1 MEKLKINNLL
11 DNIILNNEYK
21 SLDYFI
27 NLLDSYFPLLNN
39 LKDAEQDNIWHSEG
53 NVYIHTQMVLNSLY
67 DIIYAENDLSISDKK
82 ILILSAIF
90 HDIGKILCN
99 KEEIREGILRILSPN
114 HEEKGANYISSIL
127 INSDLNYFEILTII
141 NIVKYH
147 QVPKMIVIKNKL
159 DKKYFYDLA
168 SKCPLNLMYYL
179 CISDI
184 NGRTCIDKQEQLDYL
199 ELFKIYAIEYSLFKP
214 KEFNFMILEFS
225 NKLKE
230 KSINFKIKSFE
241 DLNDYSIYHF
251 LNENIYSEE
260 EGIQKYLNIQNNS
273 KVIVLSGISGS
284 SKSYNSKFFPEDYN
298 IINLDKI
305 RTEICKSE
313 DDQSKNPEV
322 LRLAY
327 EKLRENLRKKRNT
340 VFDATNLRKDF
351 RMKIFD
357 LCDKYNSLTEIIFF
371 ESSINQSLKN
381 IKQRERKI
389 SIDVLEKQ
397 VRDLQLPEL
406 FETRLRTKYINKIN
420 I

>member
-27 NLLDSYFPLLNN
+27 NLLASYFPLLNN

-67 DIIYAENDLSISDKK
+67 DIIYSENDLSISDKK

-90 HDIGKILCN
+90 HDIGKFLCN

-147 QVPKMIVIKNKL
+147 QVPKLIVIKNKL

-184 NGRTCIDKQEQLDYL
+184 NGRICIDKQEQLDYL
-199 ELFKIYAIEYSLFKP
+199 ELFKIYAIEYSLFKQE
-214 KEFNFMILEFS
+214 EFNFMILEFS

-241 DLNDYSIYHF
+241 DLNDYSIYHL

-260 EGIQKYLNIQNNS
+260 EGIQKYLNLQNNS

-313 DDQSKNPEV
+313 DDQSKNEEV
-322 LRLAY
+322 VKIAHERL
-327 EKLRENLRKKRNT
+327 KDFLRKRQN
-340 VFDATNLRKDF
+340 VIFDATNLRKDF
-351 RMKIFD
+351 REKIYN
-357 LCDKYNSLTEIIFF
+357 LCDKYNSLVKLYFF
-371 ESSINQSLKN
+371 HSSIEKSLMLQGNRTRKVSEE
-381 IKQRERKI
+381 ILKKQTK
-389 SIDVLEKQ
+389 
-397 VRDLQLPEL
+397 DLQFPSVYESG
-406 FETRLRTKYINKIN
+406 LRTTYIKI
-420 I
+420 